1 MYFLF
6 LNRSCFKGMIRSNM
20 DCGNSGFNFELLAK

>member
-6 LNRSCFKGMIRSNM
+6 LNRSCFKGMIQFNM
-20 DCGNSGFNFELLAK
+20 DWGNSGFDFELLTK